1 MKHFYIHRLCQFPF
15 LLFILFL
22 MHENSFG
29 QCPGGYVP
37 SGVAFDTTISF
48 TNGSHTSIIKFPKF
62 DPTVGMVTCAKLTMT
77 ITSTLNL
84 MRVENDDNAVNTASV
99 TFIRKDTISGP
110 GLNSPLGNGETKTFG
125 AYTLNPTDGVPNSG
139 SDYVAVGPENIFN
152 TTKSVTITDLSDLS
166 QFYGP
171 PGDSLS
177 YTYSAQ
183 GVTMPDITGNWSGGI
198 NAAGSIH
205 YKLEFCYCPAS
216 VLPLNIYSFNV
227 KKIADDQAELKW
239 SGSNDVGQSYYYEAE
254 VSRNAYNYTSI
265 GIFQKTDANI
275 ENYKMNFSAL
285 HSESGIYYFRVK
297 QVYANGY
304 VRYSVT
310 RQLTLESFDKIKFS
324 VFPNPSNG
332 IVGIKFDNN
341 SEEQFALQI
350 YNTQGQIIVTKD
362 LVVSGS
368 SYVQVATL
376 RSGVYWM
383 RLTNRKTQ
391 ASSVNQLLIK

>member
-1 MKHFYIHRLCQFPF
+1 MKHFYTYRIQFP
-15 LLFILFL
+15 LLLL
-22 MHENSFG
+22 MLCVMNRSSFG
-29 QCPGGYVP
+29 QCPGGYIP
-37 SGVAFDTTISF
+37 SGVGFDTTISF
-48 TNGSHTSIIKFPKF
+48 TNGNHTSIIKFPKF

-99 TFIRKDTISGP
+99 TFVRKDTIRGP
-110 GLNSPLGNGETKTFG
+110 GLNSALGNSETRTFG
-125 AYTLNPTDGVPNSG
+125 SYTLNPTDGVPNSG
-139 SDYVAVGPENIFN
+139 TDYVAVGPENIFN
-152 TTKSVTITDLSDLS
+152 TTKSITITDLSDLS

-183 GVTMPDITGNWSGGI
+183 GITMPDITGNWSGGI
-198 NAAGSIH
+198 NASGSIH
-205 YKLEFCYCPAS
+205 YRIEFCYCPAT
-216 VLPLNIYSFNV
+216 VLPLNIYSFDV
-227 KKIADDQAELKW
+227 KKITSDAAELKW
-239 SGSNDVGQSYYYEAE
+239 NGTDDPGENYYYEAE

-265 GIFQKTDANI
+265 GILQKNDNNI
-275 ENYKMNFSAL
+275 GNYKMNFSAL
-285 HSESGIYYFRVK
+285 HGESGAYYFRVK

-310 RQLTLESFDKIKFS
+310 RRLELESSDKIKFS

-332 IVGIKFDNN
+332 IVGIKFDNI

-350 YNTQGQIIVTKD
+350 YNTQGQSIVSKD

-368 SYVQVATL
+368 SYVQVTTL
-376 RSGVYWM
+376 KSGVYWM
-383 RLTNRKTQ
+383 RLTNKRTLV
-391 ASSVNQLLIK
+391 SGVHQLLIK